1 MSYDPVTGL
10 LTWRER
16 AASTFNG
23 SAKRSV
29 DWVARNWNATYAG
42 RPILPTPCKNGYRY
56 TSVSCQRFLMHRLI
70 WKLVTGRDPETEI
83 DHINGVRTDNRWLN
97 LREVSIQGNG
107 RNMQRQKRNLSG
119 TTGVLWD
126 ASRERWAA
134 AIVVDY
140 VTIHL
145 GRFVELNDARNARKA
160 AEKQYNFH
168 KNHGRC
174 PI

>member
-1 MSYDPVTGL
+1 
-10 LTWRER
+10 
-16 AASTFNG
+16 
-23 SAKRSV
+23 
-29 DWVARNWNATYAG
+29 
-42 RPILPTPCKNGYRY
+42 
-56 TSVSCQRFLMHRLI
+56 MHRLI